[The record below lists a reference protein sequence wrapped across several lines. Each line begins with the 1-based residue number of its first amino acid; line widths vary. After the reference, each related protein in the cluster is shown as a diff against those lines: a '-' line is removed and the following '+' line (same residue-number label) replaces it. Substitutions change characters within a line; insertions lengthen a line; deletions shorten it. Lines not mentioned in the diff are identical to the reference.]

1 MVKRLAPHRVSGHD
15 ATVLSCEYMIL
26 FSSLNHT
33 HNVIQDDMKILIRTL
48 SSPTLLED
56 LTQLDAVLATEGWQ
70 TLMTFTRESARAL
83 PVFGFWLLGVADS
96 YCT

>member
-1 MVKRLAPHRVSGHD
+1 
-15 ATVLSCEYMIL
+15 
-26 FSSLNHT
+26 
-33 HNVIQDDMKILIRTL
+33 MKTLMRTL

-83 PVFGFWLLGVADS
+83 PIFS
-96 YCT
+96 S